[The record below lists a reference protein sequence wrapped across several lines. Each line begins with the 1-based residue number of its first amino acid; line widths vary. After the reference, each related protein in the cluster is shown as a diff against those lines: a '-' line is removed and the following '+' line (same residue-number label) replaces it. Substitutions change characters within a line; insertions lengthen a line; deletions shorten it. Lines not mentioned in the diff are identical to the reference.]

1 MSAPR
6 PAAEADRAV
15 IVLEVPE
22 PVARL
27 IGRIQAEHGYR
38 HDPGMPIHLTLA
50 GSNGVGELE
59 LDDASRAFATL
70 DSIVAATAPIA
81 ASFGPAVRF
90 AGTNTFALTLVEE
103 RPIAALHRAIAQSGL
118 PFEPSP
124 FPFKAHCTLTS
135 GIPKSEED
143 SASLLATRV
152 PGIFVL
158 ERVSVHV
165 MTSPTRLLHRG
176 TLGMVPNDESWHLL
190 STLRPER

>member
-70 DSIVAATAPIA
+70 DRILATTAPIA
-81 ASFGPAVRF
+81 VSFGI
-90 AGTNTFALTLVEE
+90 GGALRWHEHL
-103 RPIAALHRAIAQSGL
+103 RA
-118 PFEPSP
+118 
-124 FPFKAHCTLTS
+124 
-135 GIPKSEED
+135 D
-143 SASLLATRV
+143 R
-152 PGIFVL
+152 
-158 ERVSVHV
+158 
-165 MTSPTRLLHRG
+165 RG
-176 TLGMVPNDESWHLL
+176 
-190 STLRPER
+190 